1 MKKFLLILLALLL
14 VLTVFAGC
22 GSKEDPAPQE
32 TPSETVTEAKPV
44 MPEIEYMDVTTL
56 MFGELLGKNVDTCGL
71 PQDSMFL
78 TGDYVTGFDYMCMG
92 DITGNLTCYFGEN
105 GITSYVF
112 GSAPFDNV
120 ESFSDAFNVVNDSIA
135 GGLGQEV
142 ASTEFYGGSS
152 DEDQMEALFS
162 GQGTVKAEYKTDT
175 VTVTVT
181 GCGVNDVATIVVE
194 CSANRTE
201 G

>member
-1 MKKFLLILLALLL
+1 MKKFLLILLASLL

-32 TPSETVTEAKPV
+32 TSSESVTEAKPV
-44 MPEIEYMDVTTL
+44 MPEIEYTDVTSL
-56 MFGELLGKNVDTCGL
+56 MFGELLGKNVDACGL
-71 PQDSMFL
+71 PQDSVFL

-92 DITGNLTCYFGEN
+92 DITGNLTCYLGEN

-112 GSAPFDNV
+112 GSDPFDNV
-120 ESFSDAFNVVNDSIA
+120 ESFSDALNVVNDSIA
-135 GGLGQEV
+135 GGLGQKV
-142 ASTEFYGGSS
+142 ASTEFYGGS